1 MRKVIFNSSEAM
13 LEAKRCLSCNNPS
26 CEKGCPIGN
35 HIRDFI
41 KALKDDNLAL
51 AEKIVFD
58 NSNLAFICSL
68 VCPHEKNCIGNC
80 ILNHKKMPI
89 NVGALEAYIT
99 SNTLLK
105 APEIIENG
113 KRVAIV
119 GAGPAGINAA
129 IELRKSGYS
138 VTIYDA
144 FKHIGG
150 VMSYGIPEY
159 RIDRKALLRLEAL
172 VNDYK
177 IHLKLNTFLKE
188 EDILKLKEG
197 YDKVVIAVGLTKS
210 RDLGI
215 GESKRIIKASTLLR
229 EYNLKTKYD
238 EGNLPSLSGR
248 VIVVGAGNVAMDAAR
263 VALRLGADVSI
274 YYRRSR
280 EEAPATNEEI
290 ELAISEGVKF
300 NFLVN
305 PVLATEIGNGL
316 EVKMNEME
324 LGAPDESG
332 RLRPVSTDKYFT
344 VACDYLISAIG
355 EMPADLGFTKL
366 KANHGYLE
374 CDSSYLTN
382 IEGIYTCG
390 DITLGAKTVVEAC
403 QSGKKVAETIINSDN
418 RQK

>member
-13 LEAKRCLSCNNPS
+13 LEAKRCLSCKNPS

-99 SNTLLK
+99 SNTKLK

-229 EYNLKTKYD
+229 EYNNISKLTPSDLRYILAYISFPQKFWKLSRDYYKNITKCNKKAFLNLLQKSNDKTYFQVKFVQ
-238 EGNLPSLSGR
+238 EILPR
-248 VIVVGAGNVAMDAAR
+248 
-263 VALRLGADVSI
+263 
-274 YYRRSR
+274 
-280 EEAPATNEEI
+280 I
-290 ELAISEGVKF
+290 ESEYGVK
-300 NFLVN
+300 L
-305 PVLATEIGNGL
+305 
-316 EVKMNEME
+316 
-324 LGAPDESG
+324 
-332 RLRPVSTDKYFT
+332 
-344 VACDYLISAIG
+344 
-355 EMPADLGFTKL
+355 
-366 KANHGYLE
+366 
-374 CDSSYLTN
+374 
-382 IEGIYTCG
+382 
-390 DITLGAKTVVEAC
+390 
-403 QSGKKVAETIINSDN
+403 
-418 RQK
+418 